1 MKNWIS
7 VEDYLPELNQ
17 KVWYY
22 FELLGKFKGTY
33 GGLYE
38 GREGMSIFYNDD
50 GFLTGDVTHWLPCKE
65 ERLDEKV

>member
-7 VEDYLPELNQ
+7 VEDYLPKLNQ

-33 GGLYE
+33 GGLHE
-38 GREGMSIFYNDD
+38 NREGMSIFYNDD
-50 GFLTGDVTHWLPCKE
+50 GFLTGDVTHWLPCKNKGE
-65 ERLDEKV
+65 